1 MFVNRSHRSELVVV
15 IVAVLAVAMAFTVF
29 VTDVDA
35 IDGETIE
42 YKQSSS
48 NNLIIYDSPALD
60 DLIGDRFTASVKNSS
75 GEEFASDAGGNTYF
89 AAIDA
94 DGCKI
99 SFDSPLEDGLY
110 TVHIVCNGMDLYS
123 GPFIKGDATMSISVD
138 EITVGETV
146 SFKDLLEVSPESLAD
161 DVEWVSSDSSV
172 LRVTDAGVEAI
183 STGPVVLTAKFPY
196 VMGDITAFADITVNP
211 IKVSSV
217 TLSSDSEENSVRVG
231 ESMSLNLVVDKGAS
245 GYTVNWTASSEG
257 VVGIVP
263 SGAGSA
269 TVTGLQPVESVT
281 ITVTVTNYDG
291 STVTGTHSLK
301 VEKVSV
307 SSVEITTEDGLE
319 LGVGGTV
326 KLDYSVNPENA
337 TNKAVTWSS
346 SDTTVA
352 MIDEDGTVHGL
363 KEGTV
368 TITVTS
374 SDNPEVSD
382 TCSLKVAMVHVESV
396 TLDKTQISL
405 EVGESVKLTANV
417 NPNTAGNKAV
427 TWDSSDESVVTVK
440 NGVVTAVGLGKATIT
455 VVTADGGKTAT
466 CAVEVIEETFA
477 VTFESD
483 HGTVTSSSGSVA
495 PNGSITFTITP
506 DDGYKIDSVTVGGT
520 PIVSVD
526 GVYEISNITSDVIVL
541 ITYVPDVP
549 DVPDDPDYPVIP
561 PYNPDDDYVP
571 IPPTIVDNRSDDD
584 DATKIVACAAAAV
597 AAAILAAFIIME
609 YRKR

>member
-196 VMGDITAFADITVNP
+196 VMGDITASADITVNP

-269 TVTGLQPVESVT
+269 TVTGLQPAESVT
-281 ITVTVTNYDG
+281 ITATVTNYDG

-301 VEKVSV
+301 VEKVPV

-396 TLDKTQISL
+396 TLDKTQLSL

-440 NGVVTAVGLGKATIT
+440 NGVVAAVGLGKATIT